1 MRFWCSQ
8 LYEPWSW
15 VPKPYLGVWLIMIG
29 VALWRWRA
37 IRARTRTT
45 GSSGVT
51 TRQSAWFWLGLVA
64 FWAASDWP
72 VGTLGA
78 GYLAWVHM
86 LQYMIYTL
94 IAAPLILISIPEW
107 RFRQMLANARL
118 YRFFANL
125 SKPLVAAVT
134 ANFILI
140 STHAPW
146 TVDTFRVTQVG
157 SFSLDMIWFAGGI
170 ALWLPV
176 ASPLPEHRIG
186 FPPLKGVYLFCAA
199 GLAPLVPGGFL
210 TFAGAPLYE
219 TYEIAPRVGLDT
231 LEDQQLAGAIMKVG
245 GFPIVWSV
253 IMVIWVRWATRERNN
268 DTPIRRSRPT
278 AVANPPGT
286 GDAPETAPPDAAHP
300 SDTGSADP

>member
-8 LYEPWSW
+8 LYEQWSW
-15 VPKPYLGVWLIMIG
+15 IPQPYLGVWLIMAG
-29 VALWRWRA
+29 VAVWRWRA
-37 IRARTRTT
+37 IRARKRTT
-45 GSSGVT
+45 GASGVT
-51 TRQSAWFWLGLVA
+51 TRQAVWFWLGLFA

-125 SKPLVAAVT
+125 SKPLVAAVV

-157 SFSLDMIWFAGGI
+157 SFALDMIWFAGGI

-176 ASPLPEHRIG
+176 ASPLPEHRIT
-186 FPPLKGVYLFCAA
+186 FPPLRGVYLFCAA

-219 TYEIAPRVGLDT
+219 TYEIAPRVGLDA

-253 IMVIWVRWATRERNN
+253 IMVIWVGWAMRERQK
-268 DTPIRRSRPT
+268 DTPIRRSRSSTTPAPNAEPDT
-278 AVANPPGT
+278 AST
-286 GDAPETAPPDAAHP
+286 D
-300 SDTGSADP
+300 S

>member
-1 MRFWCSQ
+1 
-8 LYEPWSW
+8 
-15 VPKPYLGVWLIMIG
+15 VWLIMVG

-37 IRARTRTT
+37 MRARTRTT
-45 GSSGVT
+45 GSSGVSP
-51 TRQSAWFWLGLVA
+51 RQSAWFWLGLVA

-219 TYEIAPRVGLDT
+219 TYEIAPRVGLDA

-253 IMVIWVRWATRERNN
+253 IMVIWVKWATRERNN

-278 AVANPPGT
+278 AVANTPGA
-286 GDAPETAPPDAAHP
+286 GDAPETAPPDATHP

>member
-1 MRFWCSQ
+1 VRFWCSQ

-15 VPKPYLGVWLIMIG
+15 VPKPYLGVWLIMAG
-29 VALWRWRA
+29 VAVWRWRA
-37 IRARTRTT
+37 IRARTRAT

-51 TRQSAWFWLGLVA
+51 TRQSAWFWLGLLA

-107 RFRQMLANARL
+107 RFRQMLAGARL
-118 YRFFANL
+118 YRFFSNL
-125 SKPLVAAVT
+125 SKPLVAAVV

-140 STHAPW
+140 TTHAPW

-157 SFSLDMIWFAGGI
+157 SFALDMIWFAGGV

-176 ASPLPEHRIG
+176 ASPLPEHRIK
-186 FPPLKGVYLFCAA
+186 FPPLQAVYLFCAA

-268 DTPIRRSRPT
+268 DTPIRRSRPAAVSDPTDAGT
-278 AVANPPGT
+278 AP
-286 GDAPETAPPDAAHP
+286 DTAPPDAVRPTDAGP
-300 SDTGSADP
+300 ADP

>member
-1 MRFWCSQ
+1 MC
-8 LYEPWSW
+8 
-15 VPKPYLGVWLIMIG
+15 
-29 VALWRWRA
+29 
-37 IRARTRTT
+37 IRDR
-45 GSSGVT
+45 
-51 TRQSAWFWLGLVA
+51 
-64 FWAASDWP
+64 
-72 VGTLGA
+72 
-78 GYLAWVHM
+78 
-86 LQYMIYTL
+86 IYTL

-107 RFRQMLANARL
+107 RFRQMLAGARL
-118 YRFFANL
+118 YRFFSNL
-125 SKPLVAAVT
+125 SKPLVAAVV

-140 STHAPW
+140 TTHAPW

-157 SFSLDMIWFAGGI
+157 SFALDMIWFAGGV

-176 ASPLPEHRIG
+176 ASPLPEHRIT
-186 FPPLKGVYLFCAA
+186 FPPLQAVYLFCAA

-268 DTPIRRSRPT
+268 DTPIRRSRPS
-278 AVANPPGT
+278 AVSDPTGT
-286 GDAPETAPPDAAHP
+286 GTAPETAPPDAVRPTDAGP
-300 SDTGSADP
+300 ADP